1 MPATHYGDLGQNV
14 LASYGG
20 AGGSTTQVGSQ
31 QLVDGVGLG
40 QRPEHTHLEGLK
52 GGGCHQVVVD
62 VL

>member
-14 LASYGG
+14 LASNGG
-20 AGGSTTQVGSQ
+20 TGGSTVKVGFQ

-40 QRPEHTHLEGLK
+40 QGSEHAHLEGLE